1 MNLFKLDRKGW
12 ELSCLIVLIL
22 ITTPIFWLTDLDQ
35 QVSSL
40 FYRSSESDS
49 SWPWKDWW
57 LWRYLFDYADA
68 FIRIISIGLL
78 FAFGLS
84 HILPKLKTA
93 RRALAYLLLVILIGP
108 GLIVNLVFKDH
119 WGRARPVH
127 ITEFGGQ
134 FNYTPPLKIG
144 HTPDK
149 SFPCGHCSVGFMFFA
164 LYFLSRKHKR
174 YYLAITLAVSFAL
187 ALARLSAGGHFLSDI
202 LWSGYLVFFVSWL
215 LYYGWYLKPENLKTF
230 KTKLQ

>member
-1 MNLFKLDRKGW
+1 MNLFKLDLKWR
-12 ELSCLIVLIL
+12 ELIGLIILVL
-22 ITTPIFWLTDLDQ
+22 ITTPIFWITDLDQ
-35 QVSSL
+35 QVSAL
-40 FYRSSESDS
+40 FYRSNESTS
-49 SWPWKDWW
+49 TWPSKDWW

-78 FAFGLS
+78 NVIGLS
-84 HILPKLKTA
+84 YVLPKLKTA
-93 RRALAYLLLVILIGP
+93 RRGLAYLLLVILIGP
-108 GLIVNLVFKDH
+108 GLVVNLVFKDH

-134 FNYTPPLKIG
+134 YNYTPPLKIG
-144 HTPDK
+144 NTPDK
-149 SFPCGHCSVGFMFFA
+149 AFPCGHCAVGFMFFA

-174 YYLAITLAVSFAL
+174 YYLALTLAISFAL

-215 LYYGWYLKPENLKTF
+215 IYYQWYLKVDSLKPAE
-230 KTKLQ
+230 